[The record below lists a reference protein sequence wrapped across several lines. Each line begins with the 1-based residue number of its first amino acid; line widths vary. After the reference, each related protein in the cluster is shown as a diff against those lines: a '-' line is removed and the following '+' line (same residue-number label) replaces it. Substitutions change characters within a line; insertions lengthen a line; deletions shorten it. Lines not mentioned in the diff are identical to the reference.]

1 VRQGASGLHPDAG
14 GGAGDDRA
22 PQQEGTEDMTTA
34 DWQTSRQAFEEA
46 AALFVTTTAQVS
58 GRWAERGLGEWDVR
72 DLVGHTS
79 RSLLTVE
86 TYLRMPAAAVEV
98 GSTAAYY
105 RATRHPASGAA
116 VAQRGRDA
124 GAALG
129 ADPAA
134 AVADIAARV
143 PRLLDAADGTE
154 VVTTIAGG
162 MRLADYLPTR
172 TFELVVHTLDLAAAL
187 GVPAALPAVAAAEA
201 LRLVADLALAEG
213 RAGPLLLAATGR
225 TGLPAAFSVL

>member
-1 VRQGASGLHPDAG
+1 MP
-14 GGAGDDRA
+14 
-22 PQQEGTEDMTTA
+22 EDSMIT
-34 DWQTSRQAFEEA
+34 DWRTSRQAFDDA
-46 AALFVTTTAQVS
+46 AAWFVTMTAQVG
-58 GRWAERGLGEWDVR
+58 GRWTELGLGEWDVR

-86 TYLRMPAAAVEV
+86 TYLSLPAATVEV
-98 GSTAAYY
+98 ESTVAYY
-105 RATRHPASGAA
+105 RATRDIASSTD

-134 AVADIAARV
+134 AVAEIATRV
-143 PRLLDAADGTE
+143 PPLLGSTDGSE
-154 VVTTIAGG
+154 LVTTIAGG

-187 GVPAALPAVAAAEA
+187 GVSVKPPPVAAAEA
-201 LRLVADLALAEG
+201 LRLVVGLAVDEG

-225 TGLPAAFSVL
+225 AGLPAGFSVL